1 MHWKGVHVSGT
12 CVGPPVAE
20 IVISFSKKDLS
31 GTGFVIPDAYW
42 EGPAITPF
50 YKRTDPIDP
59 SGAMIYGSP

>member
-12 CVGPPVAE
+12 YVGPPVAE

-42 EGPAITPF
+42 EGRTITPF
-50 YKRTDPIDP
+50 YKRTGSTDPAR
-59 SGAMIYGSP
+59 AMIRGSP